1 MDISLN
7 HFDVQLQVN
16 NGQLE
21 PAIRYGV
28 FSSILSNINQKE
40 KVYLFKTNQT
50 SQTSEMDMENGDS
63 KHGKTNGHSKHRNNN
78 DESYKRN
85 RQTNG
90 SSNNNGN
97 GNGSNPNRFS
107 NNSRR

>member
-1 MDISLN
+1 MDITLN

-16 NGQLE
+16 DGQLE
-21 PAIRYGV
+21 QAIRYGV
-28 FSSILSNINQKE
+28 FSSILTNLEQKD
-40 KVYLFKTNQT
+40 KVYLFKINQS
-50 SQTSEMDMENGDS
+50 SQTTEMDMENGDPH
-63 KHGKTNGHSKHRNNN
+63 HGRTNGHSKHRN
-78 DESYKRN
+78 DDSHKRN

-97 GNGSNPNRFS
+97 GNGANHNRYN